1 MENRKINIQLFAEE
15 PTATAPETSTDAPQ
29 NFEQLYTDAV
39 GEIERLKKQM
49 SKVNSEN
56 ADYKRKMQAQ
66 MTDEEKRVAEQNDLL
81 AKLQQ
86 AEEQLNTYKL
96 RDDLVKQGFTAQEI
110 EMLVK
115 GNCSA
120 EVYVKIMNDRLMA
133 QAESLKAQN
142 LVNSTTTPPVG
153 TIDGTNEPLT
163 YAQRILKNGND
174 NGQDIKSKFNK

>member
-1 MENRKINIQLFAEE
+1 MEKRKINIQLFAEE
-15 PTATAPETSTDAPQ
+15 PSATAPETADAPQ
-29 NFEQLYTDAV
+29 NFEQLYTDAM
-39 GEIERLKKQM
+39 GEIDRLKKQM

-56 ADYKRKMQAQ
+56 ADYKRKIQAQ
-66 MTDEEKRVAEQNDLL
+66 MTDDEKRVAEQNDLL
-81 AKLQQ
+81 ARLQQ

-153 TIDGTNEPLT
+153 TMDGTTEKLT
-163 YAQRILKNGND
+163 NAQRIIKSGND
-174 NGQDIKSKFNK
+174 GNGKDIKSKFNK